1 MKRITDAALAATTAL
16 SLAAVPAQA
25 AEINGKE
32 TGGYGH
38 KSSSQVTFP
47 EMENYMDAATAAER
61 DKKGEGLSAPF
72 LGSAQS
78 GIFETETG
86 EEAANQGAVMNSSY
100 RNDANRGYKLGT
112 TYDILV
118 GTGIAAGV
126 LALVGAAAAAAGKIP
141 GVPGVPAVE
150 QFF

>member
-1 MKRITDAALAATTAL
+1 MKRITAATLAATTAL

-25 AEINGKE
+25 EDDTLNDTLQNIENAVNPKKASDVNDAYLGAYIGQAKVRERLEPG
-32 TGGYGH
+32 TGYSGPF
-38 KSSSQVTFP
+38 KSSSEKNQVPKSATSSLK
-47 EMENYMDAATAAER
+47 NDAA
-61 DKKGEGLSAPF
+61 
-72 LGSAQS
+72 
-78 GIFETETG
+78 
-86 EEAANQGAVMNSSY
+86 
-100 RNDANRGYKLGT
+100 RGYKVGT

>member
-1 MKRITDAALAATTAL
+1 MKRITAAALAATTAL

-25 AEINGKE
+25 EEDTLNDTLQNIENAVNPKKASDVNDAYLGAYIGQAKIRERLEPG
-32 TGGYGH
+32 TGYSGPY
-38 KSSSQVTFP
+38 KSSSEKNLVP
-47 EMENYMDAATAAER
+47 KSAT
-61 DKKGEGLSAPF
+61 
-72 LGSAQS
+72 
-78 GIFETETG
+78 
-86 EEAANQGAVMNSSY
+86 SSLK
-100 RNDANRGYKLGT
+100 NDVARGYKLGT

-118 GTGIAAGV
+118 GSGIAAGV

>member
-1 MKRITDAALAATTAL
+1 
-16 SLAAVPAQA
+16 
-25 AEINGKE
+25 
-32 TGGYGH
+32 
-38 KSSSQVTFP
+38 
-47 EMENYMDAATAAER
+47 MENYMDAATAAER

>member
-1 MKRITDAALAATTAL
+1 MKRITAAALAATTAL

-25 AEINGKE
+25 EEGNQKDFSDIVSPDRASDVTDGHLAAAKLKAEARELRNEGS
-32 TGGYGH
+32 GYSGPY
-38 KSSSQVTFP
+38 KSSSEKNLVP
-47 EMENYMDAATAAER
+47 
-61 DKKGEGLSAPF
+61 KSAK
-72 LGSAQS
+72 
-78 GIFETETG
+78 
-86 EEAANQGAVMNSSY
+86 SSLK
-100 RNDANRGYKLGT
+100 NDVARGYKLGT

-141 GVPGVPAVE
+141 GVPGAPAVE

>member
-1 MKRITDAALAATTAL
+1 MKRITAAALAATTAL

-25 AEINGKE
+25 EEGNQKDLSEIVSPNRPSDVTDKHLAGAKVKAEARERLNPG
-32 TGGYGH
+32 TGYSGPY
-38 KSSSQVTFP
+38 KSSSEKNLVP
-47 EMENYMDAATAAER
+47 KSAT
-61 DKKGEGLSAPF
+61 
-72 LGSAQS
+72 
-78 GIFETETG
+78 
-86 EEAANQGAVMNSSY
+86 SSLK
-100 RNDANRGYKLGT
+100 NDVARGYKLGT

-118 GTGIAAGV
+118 GTGIASGV

>member
-1 MKRITDAALAATTAL
+1 MKRITAAALAATTAL
-16 SLAAVPAQA
+16 SLTAVPAQA
-25 AEINGKE
+25 EEDPLNDTLQKFEKAVKPKKASEVSDAYLAGYIAQAMVREKVKPG
-32 TGGYGH
+32 TGFSGPY
-38 KSSSQVTFP
+38 KSSSEKNQVPKSATSSLK
-47 EMENYMDAATAAER
+47 NDAA
-61 DKKGEGLSAPF
+61 
-72 LGSAQS
+72 
-78 GIFETETG
+78 
-86 EEAANQGAVMNSSY
+86 
-100 RNDANRGYKLGT
+100 RGYKVGT

>member
-1 MKRITDAALAATTAL
+1 MKRITAAALAATTAL

-25 AEINGKE
+25 EEGNQKDLSEIVSPNRPSDVTDKHLAGAKVKAEARERLNPG
-32 TGGYGH
+32 TGYSGPY
-38 KSSSQVTFP
+38 KSSSEKNLVP
-47 EMENYMDAATAAER
+47 
-61 DKKGEGLSAPF
+61 KSAK
-72 LGSAQS
+72 
-78 GIFETETG
+78 
-86 EEAANQGAVMNSSY
+86 SSLK
-100 RNDANRGYKLGT
+100 NDVARGYKLGT

-118 GTGIAAGV
+118 GTGIASGV

>member
-1 MKRITDAALAATTAL
+1 MKRITAAALAATTAL

-25 AEINGKE
+25 EEGNQKDLSDIVSPDRASDVTDGHLAAAKLKAEARELRNPGS
-32 TGGYGH
+32 GYSGPY
-38 KSSSQVTFP
+38 KSSSDKNLVP
-47 EMENYMDAATAAER
+47 KSAT
-61 DKKGEGLSAPF
+61 
-72 LGSAQS
+72 
-78 GIFETETG
+78 
-86 EEAANQGAVMNSSY
+86 SSLK
-100 RNDANRGYKLGT
+100 NDVARGYKLGT

>member
-1 MKRITDAALAATTAL
+1 MKRITAAALAATTAL

-25 AEINGKE
+25 EEGNQKDLSDIVSPDRASDVTDAHLAAAKLKAEARELRNEGS
-32 TGGYGH
+32 GYSGPY
-38 KSSSQVTFP
+38 KSSSEKNLVP
-47 EMENYMDAATAAER
+47 
-61 DKKGEGLSAPF
+61 KSAK
-72 LGSAQS
+72 
-78 GIFETETG
+78 
-86 EEAANQGAVMNSSY
+86 SSLK
-100 RNDANRGYKLGT
+100 NDVARGYKLGT

-118 GTGIAAGV
+118 GTGIASGV

>member
-1 MKRITDAALAATTAL
+1 MKRFTAAALAATTAL

-25 AEINGKE
+25 EEGNQKDLSDIVSPNRASDVTDAGAKLKAEARELRNEGS
-32 TGGYGH
+32 GYSGPY
-38 KSSSQVTFP
+38 KSSSEKNLVP
-47 EMENYMDAATAAER
+47 
-61 DKKGEGLSAPF
+61 KSAK
-72 LGSAQS
+72 
-78 GIFETETG
+78 
-86 EEAANQGAVMNSSY
+86 SSLK
-100 RNDANRGYKLGT
+100 NDVARGYKLVT

>member
-1 MKRITDAALAATTAL
+1 MKRFTAAALAATTAL
-16 SLAAVPAQA
+16 SLAVSPAQA
-25 AEINGKE
+25 EEDRLNE
-32 TGGYGH
+32 TLENLETAVNPTKASEVTDGYLAGYKIKSEARELRNPGSGYSGPY
-38 KSSSQVTFP
+38 KSSSDKNLVPKSATSSLK
-47 EMENYMDAATAAER
+47 NDAA
-61 DKKGEGLSAPF
+61 
-72 LGSAQS
+72 
-78 GIFETETG
+78 
-86 EEAANQGAVMNSSY
+86 
-100 RNDANRGYKLGT
+100 RGYKLGT